1 MYAQGVLSAQPAMA
15 SGAVRIGR
23 RSGQKAVGVNSF
35 AGNTRS
41 LKARATMGR
50 RVAAPMKLDIRAE
63 KVVGIDLG
71 TTNSAVSHRRTHTD
85 QSPFRPGGNL
95 SAFFHFLFYSC
106 GFFLET
112 EKMCCSV
119 CGRVA
124 FVFSMYAGWGRFS
137 SQFPE
142 GLRV

>member
-1 MYAQGVLSAQPAMA
+1 MFAQGVLSAQPAMA

-23 RSGQKAVGVNSF
+23 RSGSKAVGVNSF

-71 TTNSAVSHRRTHTD
+71 TTNSAVSHRRTHAD
-85 QSPFRPGGNL
+85 QSRFRRQAF
-95 SAFFHFLFYSC
+95 AFFFLRLSLC
-106 GFFLET
+106 ERRR
-112 EKMCCSV
+112 CVV
-119 CGRVA
+119 CG
-124 FVFSMYAGWGRFS
+124 GDIRFDGGDFRAKPT
-137 SQFPE
+137 FP
-142 GLRV
+142 